1 MAREVLPASAARGAR
16 LTPRQLRYFI
26 EIVKAGSLS
35 GASER
40 LGIAQPALSQH
51 VGAMEEALGA
61 RLFERHARGMK
72 ITAEGQRLYGR
83 ALSILDQLGAL
94 REDVRDA
101 AANPRGRV
109 RLAIAGALS
118 TVLAAPLLR
127 AVGQRYPDIRLDL
140 MEGLSQ
146 RVAELIESR
155 TVDLAIFSGAAD
167 MEGVAARPLFT
178 EKLYL
183 FGAPGSL
190 PGRGKT
196 LRYARIAGCALVAPD
211 RRHDLRKMMER
222 EAVAQGLR
230 LDVRYELNSAPM
242 TVSLVREGLACA
254 VLPRSAFGGMLA
266 AMPVQS
272 RLIVEPQLSR
282 VQSLVW
288 SHDRPLGSAA
298 RALVDLVAEVVE
310 QAQARQDI

>member
-1 MAREVLPASAARGAR
+1 MPREAQPASAAAGAR

-35 GASER
+35 GASGR

-51 VGAMEEALGA
+51 IGAMEEALGA

-155 TVDLAIFSGAAD
+155 AVDLAIFPGAAD
-167 MEGVAARPLFT
+167 MEGVSARPLFT

-190 PGRGKT
+190 PGRGRT
-196 LRYARIAGCALVAPD
+196 LRFARIAGCALVAPD

-254 VLPRSAFGGMLA
+254 ILPRSAFGGMLA

-288 SHDRPLGSAA
+288 SHDHPLGSAA
-298 RALVDLVAEVVE
+298 RALVDLIVEVAG
-310 QAQARQDI
+310 QAHARQDI